1 MGSDSRFDSARM
13 QLASFFRQAPM
24 ILCDLVDDSGSG
36 YTVLSSKVANWIG
49 ASIDSTVTGTRMRI
63 QPFLMFY
70 FRYKPLIA
78 VAMIASLI
86 VAQFSHVPHVH
97 AGSSS
102 EDKIEHDGRAH
113 VHIGHRDKGSHGQA
127 RTNGHSHNNG
137 HSHGHSQQD
146 KAKCKPKPQSSTVAF
161 NVDHDQDAVYL
172 SLSPVSFSIRT
183 ALQVDQIQMVDCHLY
198 DYPFSGIPNQAFDT
212 CDLWHPPD
220 KRRDCKGRHC
230 PIYLLN
236 RSIRC

>member
-1 MGSDSRFDSARM
+1 M
-13 QLASFFRQAPM
+13 L
-24 ILCDLVDDSGSG
+24 
-36 YTVLSSKVANWIG
+36 
-49 ASIDSTVTGTRMRI
+49 TGTRMRI

-97 AGSSS
+97 AGSSA
-102 EDKIEHDGRAH
+102 EDKIEHDSRAH
-113 VHIGHRDKGSHGQA
+113 VHIGLRDNGSHGHSHA
-127 RTNGHSHNNG
+127 NGHSHD
-137 HSHGHSQQD
+137 HSQQD
-146 KAKCKPKPQSSTVAF
+146 NAKRKPKPRNSTVAF
-161 NVDHDQDAVYL
+161 NVGHDHDAFYL
-172 SLSPVSFSIRT
+172 SLSPVSLSIRT
-183 ALQVDQIQMVDCHLY
+183 ALQVDQIQMVDCHQY
-198 DYPFSGIPNQAFDT
+198 DFPFSGIPNQAFDT

-220 KRRDCKGRHC
+220 KYRQCIYRHC